1 MASEAPIKN
10 THLEPSK
17 KFLSTAISE
26 LPSGTLSLKITADLS
41 DLFKSNDLV
50 LQQGQIISTGAIQY
64 SMLYCSMEIDAETGR
79 LRIGSNVKLTDILM
93 QEQSS
98 GAVKGVVAHFS
109 CTGDLHAIGPTVRLE
124 CHKSSFNI
132 RDTYKAENIFVS
144 EISDAL
150 GHYAQILAN
159 PDDQ

>member
-1 MASEAPIKN
+1 MASEAPIKH

-41 DLFKSNDLV
+41 DLFKSSDLV
-50 LQQGQIISTGAIQY
+50 LQEGQIISRDAIQY
-64 SMLYCSMEIDAETGR
+64 STPYCAMEIDAETGR
-79 LRIGSNVKLTDILM
+79 LRIGSIVKLTDIVM
-93 QEQSS
+93 EEQSS
-98 GAVKGVVAHFS
+98 GAVKGVVAHCS
-109 CTGDLHAIGPTVRLE
+109 CTGDLHAIGPTVHLE

-144 EISDAL
+144 EVSDTL
-150 GHYAQILAN
+150 GRYAEILAN